1 MIATA
6 HSMALSGLDAHVVRV
21 EVDASHSIPSF
32 ELVGLA
38 EATVRE
44 SRVRVRSALA
54 CIGVDL
60 SEVRVVVNLAPADLR
75 KSGAGFDLAIAAAV
89 LGALGLVDA
98 ALLARAVL
106 VGELAL
112 DGDVQPVRGILPALA
127 SLEAG
132 AFARAVVPR
141 TNGAEAAL
149 AGTVRVAPIGHLREV
164 VEALRGAVAE
174 PEPSPANESSPT
186 PHAEDF
192 ADVRGQ
198 HAARRALEIAAAGGH
213 NVLFVGPP
221 GAGKTMLARR
231 LPSILPPL
239 ERSEALQITSIHSV
253 AGLLRPNAGLVRAR
267 PFRAPHHTASEVAI
281 VGGSEPLR
289 PGELTLAHHGVLFL
303 DELPEF
309 RRPAL
314 EALRQPMEDGVVAVA
329 RASGRAVFPARP
341 MVVAAMNPCPCG
353 HLGDGTDRCRCSP
366 ERVRAY
372 RARVSGPIV
381 DRLDLHV
388 ALPPVRLHELRER
401 AHGESSASIR
411 ARVEAARARQHR
423 RREEGHVVAACN
435 AHLGPRELEG
445 VVRLEH
451 EAARDAERF
460 ASRHG
465 LSARGFGKVL
475 RVARTIADLAGDEDV
490 AMPHVLEA
498 ISFRVFDRRS
508 GADGFSSTR
517 DDAAHP

>member
-6 HSMALSGLDAHVVRV
+6 HSMALSGLEAYVVRV

-98 ALLARAVL
+98 GLLARAVL

-112 DGDVQPVRGILPALA
+112 DGDVRPVRGILPALA
-127 SLEAG
+127 GLEVG
-132 AFARAVVPR
+132 AFDRAVVPR

-149 AGTVRVAPIGHLREV
+149 AGTVRVAAIGHLREV
-164 VEALRGAVAE
+164 VEALRGALAE
-174 PEPSPANESSPT
+174 PESDQEPSSPLE
-186 PHAEDF
+186 PFDDF

-198 HAARRALEIAAAGGH
+198 HTARRALEIAAAGGH

-239 ERSEALQITSIHSV
+239 ERAEALQITAIHSV
-253 AGLLRPNAGLVRAR
+253 AGLLRPHAGLVRAR

-353 HLGDGTDRCRCSP
+353 HLGDGTERCRCSP

-372 RARVSGPIV
+372 RARVSGPII

-401 AHGESSASIR
+401 AHGEPSRAIR
-411 ARVEAARARQHR
+411 ERVAAARSRQQR
-423 RREEGHVVAACN
+423 RREAGAVVAPCN
-435 AHLGPRELEG
+435 AHLSPREVEG
-445 VVRLEH
+445 VVRLDR
-451 EAARDAERF
+451 EAAADAERF

-475 RVARTIADLAGDEDV
+475 RVARTIADLAGDADV

-508 GADGFSSTR
+508 GVDGIGTAR
-517 DDAAHP
+517 DDAARP

>member
-6 HSMALSGLDAHVVRV
+6 HSMALSGFDAHVVRV
-21 EVDASHSIPSF
+21 EVDASHSIPTF

-60 SEVRVVVNLAPADLR
+60 AEVRVVVNLAPADLR

-89 LGALGLVDA
+89 LGALGYVDA
-98 ALLARAVL
+98 RLLARAVL
-106 VGELAL
+106 IGELAL
-112 DGDVQPVRGILPALA
+112 DGDVRPVRGVLPALA
-127 SLEAG
+127 SLEEG
-132 AFARAVVPR
+132 AFDRAIVPQ
-141 TNGAEAAL
+141 TNGAEAVL
-149 AGTVRVAPIGHLREV
+149 ARTARVAAIGHLRELAD
-164 VEALRGAVAE
+164 ALRGALAE
-174 PEPSPANESSPT
+174 PDPCEHDPEGEPTNGD
-186 PHAEDF
+186 DF

-198 HAARRALEIAAAGGH
+198 HGARRALEIAAAGGH

-231 LPSILPPL
+231 LPTILPPL
-239 ERSEALQITSIHSV
+239 DRAEALQVTSIHSV
-253 AGLLRPNAGLVRAR
+253 AGLLRPNSGLVHAR
-267 PFRAPHHTASEVAI
+267 PFRAPHHTASEIAI
-281 VGGSEPLR
+281 VGGSEPVR

-314 EALRQPMEDGVVAVA
+314 EALRQPMEDGVVSISRA
-329 RASGRAVFPARP
+329 RGRAIFPARP

-366 ERVRAY
+366 DRVRSY

-388 ALPPVRLHELRER
+388 ALPPVRLHELRDR
-401 AHGESSASIR
+401 ARGESSSDIR
-411 ARVEAARARQHR
+411 GRVVRARARQLER
-423 RREEGHVVAACN
+423 RANGQVQSLCN
-435 AHLGPRELEG
+435 AHLAAREVEAC
-445 VVRLEH
+445 VRLD
-451 EAARDAERF
+451 EAEARDAERF
-460 ASRHG
+460 ATRHG
-465 LSARGFGKVL
+465 LSARGYGKVL
-475 RVARTIADLAGDEDV
+475 RVARTIADLAGEGDV
-490 AMPHVLEA
+490 AMAHVLEA
-498 ISFRVFDRRS
+498 IAFRIFDRRS
-508 GADGFSSTR
+508 GADALAG
-517 DDAAHP
+517 DANAPL

>member
-6 HSMALSGLDAHVVRV
+6 HSMALSGFDAHVVRV
-21 EVDASHSIPSF
+21 EVDASHSIPTF

-60 SEVRVVVNLAPADLR
+60 AEVRVVVNLAPADLR

-89 LGALGLVDA
+89 LGALGYVDA
-98 ALLARAVL
+98 RLLAGAVL
-106 VGELAL
+106 IGELSL
-112 DGDVQPVRGILPALA
+112 DGDVRPVRGVLPALA

-141 TNGAEAAL
+141 SNGAEAVL
-149 AGTVRVAPIGHLREV
+149 AGTARVAAIGHLRELAD
-164 VEALRGAVAE
+164 ALRGAVPE
-174 PEPSPANESSPT
+174 PEARDDERMDGDASPGD
-186 PHAEDF
+186 DF
-192 ADVRGQ
+192 AEVRGQ
-198 HAARRALEIAAAGGH
+198 HAARRAMEIAAAGGH

-239 ERSEALQITSIHSV
+239 ERAEALQVTSIHSV
-253 AGLLRPNAGLVRAR
+253 AGLLRPNAGLVRTR
-267 PFRAPHHTASEVAI
+267 PFRAPHHTASEIAI
-281 VGGSEPLR
+281 VGGSEPVR

-314 EALRQPMEDGVVAVA
+314 EALRQPMEDGVVVVSRA
-329 RASGRAVFPARP
+329 RGRATFPARP

-366 ERVRAY
+366 DRVRFY

-388 ALPPVRLHELRER
+388 SLPPVRLHELRER
-401 AHGESSASIR
+401 ALGESSEAIR
-411 ARVEAARARQHR
+411 ERVLRARARQHE
-423 RREEGHVVAACN
+423 RRERGDVHALCN
-435 AHLGPRELEG
+435 GHLGPRDLEAC
-445 VVRLEH
+445 VRLEAA
-451 EAARDAERF
+451 EARDVERF
-460 ASRHG
+460 ATRHG
-465 LSARGFGKVL
+465 LSARGYGKVL
-475 RVARTIADLAGDEDV
+475 RVARTIADLAGANDV

-498 ISFRVFDRRS
+498 ITYRVFDRRS
-508 GADGFSSTR
+508 GPEATSG
-517 DDAAHP
+517 DAASSL